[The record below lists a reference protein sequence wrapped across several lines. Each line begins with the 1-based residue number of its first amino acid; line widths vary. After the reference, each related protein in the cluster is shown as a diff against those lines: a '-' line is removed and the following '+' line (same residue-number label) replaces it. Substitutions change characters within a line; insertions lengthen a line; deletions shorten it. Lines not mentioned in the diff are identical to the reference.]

1 VEPFGQLETLIQLDK
16 LKRKTMG
23 FREAKEPSQW
33 TRLVNGV
40 QSEAELSSL
49 RHSLARGA
57 PFGNTQWQASTAKK
71 LGLESSLRPRRRPKK
86 LNK

>member
-1 VEPFGQLETLIQLDK
+1 VEPFGQLEPLIQLDK

-23 FREAKEPSQW
+23 FRDAKEPSQW

-40 QSEAELSSL
+40 QREAELSSL

-71 LGLESSLRPRRRPKK
+71 TRLEILISATMQAKK
-86 LNK
+86 TNK